1 MSASFDLSDPLLRF
15 LSEVNP
21 PEPSALQAHRNQ
33 MPLGQAVLDPMRE
46 DESAF
51 LSFLVR
57 QLDVRLAVQVG
68 GAAGYA
74 ALIAAQA
81 VRQNA
86 GPGGR
91 VFAFTQTGAF
101 TEAATSLWQSA
112 GVEST
117 VDCHLSP
124 APQGLNDLAQ
134 AGYLGRIDFVL
145 VDRDFTNG
153 LELYEQALSLL
164 HTGGNLVFTGALSPT
179 SGTQDIARFT
189 REDQSVRSVVV
200 TIGEGLLLVTK
211 L

>member
-21 PEPSALQAHRNQ
+21 PEPAALQAHRNQ
-33 MPLGQAVLDPMRE
+33 AALGQAVLDPMRE

-51 LSFLVR
+51 LSFLLR

-68 GAAGYA
+68 GTAGYA

-91 VFAFTQTGAF
+91 VFAFI
-101 TEAATSLWQSA
+101 EPATSLWQSA

-117 VDCHLSP
+117 IDCQPSP

-145 VDRDFTNG
+145 IDRDFTNG
-153 LELYEQALSLL
+153 LALYEQALSLL
-164 HTGGNLVFTGALSPT
+164 HTGGNLVFTGALSKV
-179 SGTQDIARFT
+179 SDAQDIARFAGQ
-189 REDQSVRSVVV
+189 DQRVRSVVV

>member
-1 MSASFDLSDPLLRF
+1 MSASYFSSDALTRF

-21 PEPSALQAHRNQ
+21 PEPAALQTHRNQ
-33 MPLGQAVLDPMRE
+33 AALGQAVPDPMRE
-46 DESAF
+46 DEGAF
-51 LSFLVR
+51 LGFLMR

-68 GAAGYA
+68 GTVGYA

-134 AGYLGRIDFVL
+134 AGYLCRIDFVL

-164 HTGGNLVFTGALSPT
+164 HTGGNLVFAGALSPT
-179 SGTQDIARFT
+179 GGTQDIARFAH
-189 REDQSVRSVVV
+189 EDQRVRSVVA

>member
-21 PEPSALQAHRNQ
+21 PEPSALQARRNQ
-33 MPLGQAVLDPMRE
+33 VALGQAVPDPMRE

-51 LSFLVR
+51 LSFLLR

-68 GAAGYA
+68 GTAGYA

-91 VFAFTQTGAF
+91 VFAFT
-101 TEAATSLWQSA
+101 EPATPLWHSA

-117 VDCHLSP
+117 IVLQPSP
-124 APQGLNDLAQ
+124 APQGLIELGQ
-134 AGYLGRIDFVL
+134 LGYLGRIDFVL
-145 VDRDFTNG
+145 IDREVNDG
-153 LELYEQALSLL
+153 LELYEQALNLL
-164 HTGGNLVFTGALSPT
+164 HTGGTLLFAGALSQT
-179 SGTQDIARFT
+179 SGVREIARFA
-189 REDQSVRSVVV
+189 REDQRVRSVVA